1 MSETTSARMVL
12 LDRDGTINAE
22 CHYLSSP
29 DQVELLPGSAEA
41 IGLLREGLG
50 LPIAV
55 VTNQSGIARGYFDD
69 AALAEIHG
77 RLNAL
82 LGHAGQSV
90 DGYYHCPHHPDERC
104 ACRKPEP
111 GMALRAAADWGAD
124 LSRSFVVGDNVCDIE
139 LGERVG
145 AMTILVRTGHG
156 KRTLAEDRVH
166 PDHVVDDL
174 LAAAHVIESVVEREA
189 AVCP

>member
-1 MSETTSARMVL
+1 MSEPASGGPVVL

-22 CHYLSSP
+22 RHYLSSP

-41 IGLLREGLG
+41 IGLLREAHG

-55 VTNQSGIARGYFDD
+55 VTNQSGIARGYFDG
-69 AALAEIHG
+69 ATLARVHG
-77 RLNAL
+77 RLDAL
-82 LGHAGQSV
+82 LAEAGQSV
-90 DGYYHCPHHPDERC
+90 DGYYFCPHHPDDGC

-111 GMALRAAADWGAD
+111 GLALRAAADHSAD

-145 AMTILVRTGHG
+145 ATTVLVRSGHG
-156 KRTLAEDRVH
+156 ARTVAEGRVD

-174 LAAAHVIESVVEREA
+174 LAAAHLIGAVLEKE
-189 AVCP
+189 AVCR